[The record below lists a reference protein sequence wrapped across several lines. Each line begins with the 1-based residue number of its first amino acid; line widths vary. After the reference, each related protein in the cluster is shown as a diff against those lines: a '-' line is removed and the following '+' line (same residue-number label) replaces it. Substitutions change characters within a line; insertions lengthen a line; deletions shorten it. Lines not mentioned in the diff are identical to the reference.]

1 MLWAPPSFQ
10 LPLFSLLPFDATNT
24 AVIAVKLPSPV
35 ACLLKV
41 THSLGLERRTSASRL
56 HGALFPDTA
65 VTLVHIL
72 ELYCALSAACTGGAW
87 GAPGLLTSLSSASIP
102 SPGHF
107 KQAISMEHL
116 GMMVL
121 LISDPKE

>member
-24 AVIAVKLPSPV
+24 AVIAVKLPSPM

-56 HGALFPDTA
+56 HGALFPDMA
-65 VTLVHIL
+65 VNLVHIL
-72 ELYCALSAACTGGAW
+72 ELYSALPAACTGGAW
-87 GAPGLLTSLSSASIP
+87 GGTRPAHLSVLSIYSQPRTFQTGNFNGAFGYDGLTY
-102 SPGHF
+102 F
-107 KQAISMEHL
+107 
-116 GMMVL
+116 
-121 LISDPKE
+121 